1 MTTGNS
7 CLQMTMKKYVTLKN
21 CLDIRGS
28 YKTLNLPAKFVC
40 KHIEAEVNSCLYA
53 VNFSN
58 NDIAEATPDET
69 VRKTL
74 MALQNELIPTV
85 VKISPKY
92 YAVIGTVNST
102 SPMRYSHVMVCK
114 GNELKCKA
122 GSCRKSLTK
131 TKQV

>member
-1 MTTGNS
+1 MFTNDNEKI
-7 CLQMTMKKYVTLKN
+7 CYAKN

-28 YKTLNLPAKFVC
+28 YKTSNLLAKIVC
-40 KHIEAEVNSCLYA
+40 KHIEAKVNSCLYA
-53 VNFSN
+53 INFSN

-69 VRKTL
+69 VPEKL
-74 MALQNELIPTV
+74 MALQNELLPTV
-85 VKISPKY
+85 VKVPSKY
-92 YAVIGTVNST
+92 YAVIGTAYST

-114 GNELKCKA
+114 GNELKCNA